1 MMNIYS
7 WIKALHIVAVI
18 SFMAGM
24 LYLPRLFVYHSAAAK
39 GSATAETLKIM
50 ESRLDRMIMRPA
62 IIVTWA
68 SGLALALMGE
78 FFRAPWLQA
87 KVGLVVL
94 MTANY
99 LYLVRAR
106 HALAQGEN
114 RHSPRYFRIVNEIP
128 TLLMI
133 VIIIL
138 VVVVKH

>member
-1 MMNIYS
+1 MANIVS

-18 SFMAGM
+18 AFMAGM
-24 LYLPRLFVYHSAAAK
+24 LYLPRLFVYHSAEPK
-39 GSATAETLKIM
+39 DSATAETLKVM

-68 SGLALALMGE
+68 SGLALAIMSG

-87 KVGLVVL
+87 KLALVVL

-106 HALAQGEN
+106 HALAQDEN
-114 RHSPRYFRIVNEIP
+114 RHSPRYFRVVNEIP

-133 VIIIL
+133 VIVIL
-138 VVVVKH
+138 VVLKP